1 MILDIHASGPAD
13 TNCYLLGCEETKQA
27 ALIDAPAGCLPW
39 VTKHVK
45 KHNLTL
51 QKLLLTH
58 SHWDHLAD
66 AKALKDEFSLEIY
79 VHPEDTGN
87 LEKPGSDGLPLF
99 FSIDGVKPDHFL
111 QEGMII
117 SVGDLRLQ
125 VLHTPGH
132 TPGCVCFWLPS
143 NKVLFSGDTL
153 FQGTIG
159 NLSFPTA
166 RPSLMWPSLKKLA
179 ALPPDTRVYPG
190 HGDSTTIGRESW
202 ITNAEELF

>member
-1 MILDIHASGPAD
+1 MLLDIHASGPAD
-13 TNCYLLGCEETKQA
+13 TNCYLLGCEETRQA
-27 ALIDAPAGCLPW
+27 ALIDAPAGCLSW

-45 KHNLTL
+45 KHGLTL

-66 AKALKDEFSLEIY
+66 AKALKDTFSLEIY
-79 VHPEDTGN
+79 VHPEDAGN

-99 FSIDGVKPDHFL
+99 FAIDGAKPDHFL
-111 QEGMII
+111 QEGTMI
-117 SVGDLRLQ
+117 SVGKIRLQ

-132 TPGCVCFWLPS
+132 TPGGVCFWLPEE
-143 NKVLFSGDTL
+143 KALFSGDTL

-166 RPSLMWPSLKKLA
+166 RPELMWPSLKKLST
-179 ALPPDTRVYPG
+179 LPPDTKVFPG
-190 HGDSTTIGRESW
+190 HGDATTIGQESW
-202 ITNAEELF
+202 ISNAQQFF